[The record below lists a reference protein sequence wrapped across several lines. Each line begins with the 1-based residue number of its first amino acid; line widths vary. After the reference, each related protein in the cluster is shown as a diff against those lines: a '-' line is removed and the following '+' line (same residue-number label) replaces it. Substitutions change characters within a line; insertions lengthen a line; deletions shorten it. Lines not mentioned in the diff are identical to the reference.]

1 LRYAERNSPSGGSW
15 RLPEWLRAREGA
27 VALQQPSIELQ
38 THLRSTLSYPTSSA
52 QLVRAPRPRPLLK
65 SRRSRALACLR
76 LSHLSPLFPVRRPH
90 PPPQTPPPSLPPALT
105 RFSLS
110 VNPLLGD
117 TVSPAGPSFAAVR
130 DQTNRRP
137 SPARASRTQ
146 RTVRG
151 QQTPPS
157 AVPPRR
163 RAPPSHTPEPRA
175 SIACPDTSRLQA
187 TRTQPNR
194 RGPCPSQPQ
203 CHNSSSKMAIL

>member
-1 LRYAERNSPSGGSW
+1 MAA
-15 RLPEWLRAREGA
+15 RAR
-27 VALQQPSIELQ
+27 
-38 THLRSTLSYPTSSA
+38 
-52 QLVRAPRPRPLLK
+52 
-65 SRRSRALACLR
+65 RRSRTPAAIHRAPNPSSLHAIVSNQLGPARARAPAPSIIKVSPLPCSR
-76 LSHLSPLFPVRRPH
+76 LPQTLPPLSPLPRPRPH